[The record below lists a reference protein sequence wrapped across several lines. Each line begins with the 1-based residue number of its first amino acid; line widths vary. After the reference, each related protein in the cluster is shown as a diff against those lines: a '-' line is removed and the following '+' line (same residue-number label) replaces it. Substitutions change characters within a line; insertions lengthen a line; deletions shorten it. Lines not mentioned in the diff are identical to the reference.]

1 LNIKNNNF
9 EISCRLFFDPK
20 IKLIVL
26 DPNQIQVISQKQ
38 LSAVSLQKSMTK
50 LSNVSSS

>member
-9 EISCRLFFDPK
+9 ETSCRLFFDPK
-20 IKLIVL
+20 IKLRVL

-38 LSAVSLQKSMTK
+38 LPAVCLQKSMTK
-50 LSNVSSS
+50 LSNVS